1 MSGLNPGF
9 IANDLGED
17 VENAVHEDAENGRYE
32 ENGTEIPPKISLL
45 TFKENEEIITGTF
58 KPVSAEEQKKGA
70 AMYVQLLLIER
81 DAEIAAQKRLKEGVD
96 TLIKLQNSKQPKQSA
111 VARAYWQ
118 RQILLGRV

>member
-1 MSGLNPGF
+1 
-9 IANDLGED
+9 
-17 VENAVHEDAENGRYE
+17 
-32 ENGTEIPPKISLL
+32 
-45 TFKENEEIITGTF
+45 
-58 KPVSAEEQKKGA
+58 
-70 AMYVQLLLIER
+70 MYVQLLLIER